1 MNPSQTNVLSRS
13 LSPSG
18 GRRLLGALLAPMLL
32 APGVSALAQASST
45 TPEKPNIIFILA
57 DDLGY
62 GDVQCLNPEGKIA
75 TPNMDRIAR
84 EGMTFTDAHSGSAV
98 CTPSRYC
105 VLTGRYCWRSEL
117 QTGVLIRQWKP
128 NPEGSDPIATEIS
141 KTPPLIAADRPT
153 VGGLLQQQGYHT
165 ACIGKWHLGLTFP
178 DLKNWNDPILD
189 GPTTRGFNTY
199 FGVSDSLDVP
209 PFDFV
214 ENDRLTKKPAVIKTW
229 IRTGPAAADFEASEA
244 LPILAG
250 KSVEYLEQR
259 KKAGGPFFLYFPL
272 TSPHTPIAPSAAWK
286 GKSGINAYAD
296 FVMESD
302 WAVGEVLK
310 ALDRLD
316 LAKDTLIIFSSDN
329 GCSPQPANYKELAK
343 HGHHPSGPFRGAKAD
358 IWDGGHRMPL
368 LVRWPGHIAA
378 GSKYAEPVSLTDFM
392 ATAADLTGAKLADN
406 AAPDSVSIL
415 PALLGKT
422 DKPLRD
428 YIVYHSIKGNFAI
441 QQGKWKLELCP
452 GSGGWSAPNDENALA
467 KGLPPVQLY
476 DTSADIAEKKN
487 LQAEHPE
494 IVERLTKLLEKC
506 VADGRSTPGPVLQ
519 NDVPVDIWKK
529 DAKKQSRQKP
539 GHHPKKA
546 KGAKEAVTSQ
556 PSPALATLP

>member
-1 MNPSQTNVLSRS
+1 MNPTQTNAISRN
-13 LSPSG
+13 
-18 GRRLLGALLAPMLL
+18 RLLGALLAPMLL
-32 APGVSALAQASST
+32 APGISALGQTGASAPAQ
-45 TPEKPNIIFILA
+45 KPNIIFILA

-62 GDVQCLNPEGKIA
+62 GDVQCLNPEGKIP

-84 EGMTFTDAHSGSAV
+84 EGMTFTDAHSSSAV
-98 CTPSRYC
+98 CTPSRYSI
-105 VLTGRYCWRSEL
+105 LTGRYAWRSTL
-117 QTGVLIRQWKP
+117 QKGVLIRKWKS
-128 NPEGSDPIATEIS
+128 NPEGSDPIATEIGT
-141 KTPPLIAADRPT
+141 TPSLIAADRPT

-178 DLKNWNDPILD
+178 DLKNWNDPIPD
-189 GPTTRGFNTY
+189 GPTARGFNTY

-214 ENDRLTKKPAVIKTW
+214 ENDRLTKKPTVIKKW
-229 IRTGPAAADFEASEA
+229 GRVGPAAPDFEASEA

-272 TSPHTPIAPSAAWK
+272 TSPHTPIVPSAAWK

-316 LAKDTLIIFSSDN
+316 LAENTLIIFSSDN
-329 GCSPQPANYKELAK
+329 GCSSLPANFGQLAQ
-343 HGHHPSGPFRGAKAD
+343 HGHHPSGQFRGAKAD
-358 IWDGGHRMPL
+358 IWDGGHRMPF

-378 GSKYAEPVSLTDFM
+378 GSKYAETVSLTDFM
-392 ATAADLTGAKLADN
+392 ATVADLTGAKLADN

-428 YIVYHSIKGNFAI
+428 YTVYHSYHGNFAI
-441 QQGKWKLELCP
+441 QQGKWKLDLCP
-452 GSGGWSAPNDENALA
+452 GSGGWSHPNDREAL
-467 KGLPPVQLY
+467 KKELPPVQLY
-476 DTSADIAEKKN
+476 DMSADIAEKKN

-506 VADGRSTPGPVLQ
+506 VADGRSTPGPLLK
-519 NDVPVDIWKK
+519 NDGAVDIWKHNAATESK
-529 DAKKQSRQKP
+529 R
-539 GHHPKKA
+539 HPKKA
-546 KGAKEAVTSQ
+546 KEAMADQ
-556 PSPALATLP
+556 PDIEVAALP